1 MGRLITLAI
10 SLPTLGLSV
19 NIAIIFFFSFMYS
32 VPSGT
37 EYVSNFFRLMLPVPF
52 PG

>member
-1 MGRLITLAI
+1 MGAYHSCYLSAHV
-10 SLPTLGLSV
+10 GLVSQYC
-19 NIAIIFFFSFMYS
+19 NHILFFLFMYS